1 MQVSKNI
8 TQMEENMSTMKMD
21 GPLFRLLVTNGAANL
36 RINYKTVDALN
47 VFPVPD
53 GDTGTNMRMTI
64 EAGVNEISNYDEK
77 SIYEMAK
84 KLSRGMLMG
93 ARGNSGVIL
102 SQLFRGIYKG
112 FVNFE
117 EVSAIDLGKAFKSGV
132 AQAYKAVMKPVEGT
146 ILTVAREAS
155 EYALSK
161 VNKKSTI
168 EEYFNYH
175 LKEAKASLERTPE
188 LLDVLKEAGVIDSGG
203 AGYIYIIEGMVRA
216 LKGEVVKETPVEL
229 QTYSIKSNFDAHTD
243 LTYGYC
249 TEFVLQLQHKKV
261 NIASFGVKEII
272 DYLETKGDSIVAVK
286 DEDIIKVHVHTHTPG
301 EVLSYCQKYGE
312 YLTLKIEN
320 MQVHHS
326 ENPLPSEN
334 CECEECIEMRKS
346 LPKKFGTIAVA
357 SGAGLTQTFKEMGVD
372 YVVPGGQSMNP
383 STDDFVKGFDAINAE
398 YIIVFPNNSNIL
410 LAAKQAA
417 KYYDKA
423 KVYVVETKSLAQGY
437 SALTMLDFSS
447 GDIDTIISEINDVV
461 SNVTTGL
468 ITYSIRDT
476 SFEGIQI
483 EKGDFIAIC
492 DGKIITS
499 SKSKQDVFKQ
509 LMGKIDLSEKEIITI
524 IYGMDVSEE
533 EVLAIRQ
540 YIENNYAEIEV
551 DTINGKQEVY
561 SYILAIE

>member
-1 MQVSKNI
+1 
-8 TQMEENMSTMKMD
+8 MSTMKID
-21 GPLFRLLVTNGAANL
+21 GPLFRTLITNGAANL
-36 RINYKTVDALN
+36 RVNYKTVDALN

-64 EAGVNEISNYDEK
+64 EAGVNEISNFEEK
-77 SIYEMAK
+77 SIYEMSK

-102 SQLFRGIYKG
+102 SQLFRGVYKG
-112 FVNFE
+112 FENLTEVN
-117 EVSAIDLGKAFKSGV
+117 AIELGKAFKSGV

-146 ILTVAREAS
+146 ILTVAREAA
-155 EYALSK
+155 EYASLK

-168 EEYFNYH
+168 EDYFNYY
-175 LKEAKASLERTPE
+175 LKEAKESLERTPE
-188 LLDVLKEAGVIDSGG
+188 LLAVLKEAGVIDSGG

-216 LKGEVVKETPVEL
+216 LKGEFVKETPIEL
-229 QTYSIKSNFDAHTD
+229 QTYSFKSNFDAHTD

-249 TEFVLQLQHKKV
+249 TEFILQLQHKKV
-261 NIASFGVKEII
+261 NIASFKVKEII

-286 DEDIIKVHVHTHTPG
+286 DEDIVKVHVHTRIPG
-301 EVLSYCQKYGE
+301 EVLNYCQKYGE

-320 MQVHHS
+320 MQVQHS
-326 ENPLPSEN
+326 ETPTITEN
-334 CECEECIEMRKS
+334 CECVECVEMRKAQ
-346 LPKKFGTIAVA
+346 PKKFGTIAVA
-357 SGAGLTQTFKEMGVD
+357 SGAGLTQTFKELGVD

-383 STDDFVKGFDAINAE
+383 ATDDFVKGFDSINAE

-423 KVYVVETKSLAQGY
+423 KVYVVETKSIAQGY
-437 SALTMLDFSS
+437 AALTMLDFSS

-492 DGKIITS
+492 DGKITS
-499 SKSKQDVFKQ
+499 SSKNKQ
-509 LMGKIDLSEKEIITI
+509 EVVKQMVSKIDLSNREIITI
-524 IYGMDVSEE
+524 IYGADVTEE
-533 EVLAIRQ
+533 EVTEIRS
-540 YIENNYAEIEV
+540 YLEENYAELEV